1 MSGHGDQ
8 YAALLPNATQKGQG
22 YPADNA
28 SEASLSSGDDSPFR
42 FEIDIC
48 RFRHYQ
54 RNGLIF
60 TAC

>member
-1 MSGHGDQ
+1 M
-8 YAALLPNATQKGQG
+8 PNATQKGQG

-28 SEASLSSGDDSPFR
+28 TEASLSSGDDRPFR